1 MVQLINDTEEIRL
14 LNDSAPGVNM
24 FVNDW
29 DGSAFSAFANAAGA
43 GGNGAFGGPNDVLVN
58 GTLTLISEEEFSV
71 NGGYY
76 DQDDNQV
83 GPFPDAGD
91 SRHTATLSDAKLTT
105 PALASRALIIYDAAI
120 KQVSRART
128 DVGAMQSRFESVV
141 SNLGIAEENAAAAR
155 GRIVDA
161 DYAAETANLSRTQI
175 LQQAGTAMVAQA
187 NQIPQSVLQLLK
199 T

>member
-1 MVQLINDTEEIRL
+1 MQLVNDTEEIRL

-29 DGSAFSAFANAAGA
+29 NGGAFSAFANAAGA
-43 GGNGAFGGPNDVLVN
+43 GGGGTFGGPNDVLVN
-58 GTLTLISEEEFSV
+58 GALTLISEDEFSV

-83 GPFPDAGD
+83 GPFPDTED
-91 SRHTATLSDAKLTT
+91 SRRTARLTDAKLTT
-105 PALASRALIIYDAAI
+105 PAAASRALLIYDAAI
-120 KQVSRART
+120 KQVSRARA
-128 DVGAMQSRFESVV
+128 DVGTMQSRFESVV
-141 SNLGIAEENAAAAR
+141 TNLGIAEENTAAAR

-161 DYAAETANLSRTQI
+161 DYAVETANLSRTQI
-175 LQQAGTAMVAQA
+175 LQQAGMTMVAQA

-199 T
+199 G